1 MKNVLVLGGGKVG
14 KSVAELFLALG
25 RGEYKVTLAD
35 RDEASLREADA
46 NLSRL
51 KRGWSKPGTALPG
64 SIPGS
69 GAAVGKLP
77 FPVEYALQRV
87 DASDRAA
94 VRAALKGQDYV
105 VCMLPFHL
113 VGGIADAANELG
125 VHYFDVTEDVETADH
140 VREIESSGRARVAL
154 VPQCGLAPGYIAIA
168 GYHIARQFEEIHEL
182 TLRVGALPQYPT
194 NALHYNVTWST
205 AGVVNEYCEPCNVL
219 IDGQMA
225 KLPALEGL
233 ENFSFEGIEYEAFYT
248 SGGVGSLIETLLAE
262 RKTTLESRVA
272 YKTIRYPGHRDLM
285 KFLLQDLRLGVEHA
299 EATPTG
305 RVFDRR
311 LAMDL
316 LDHAIAR
323 TLQDVVV
330 IFINCIGMKGEGGR
344 GGGGLHRE
352 QVNFKRAIHATEMF
366 GRVWPAIE
374 LTTAAGVCAMVDLH
388 RLGKVKQKG
397 FIRQEECPLEVFN
410 ETPFGLAY
418 ESPAR
423 VEAAVLATGI
433 KETR

>member
-14 KSVAELFLALG
+14 KSVAEMLLALG
-25 RGEYKVTLAD
+25 RGQYAVTLAD
-35 RDEASLREADA
+35 RDRSSLAEAEANVARLR
-46 NLSRL
+46 
-51 KRGWSKPGTALPG
+51 TQLPR
-64 SIPGS
+64 S
-69 GAAVGKLP
+69 
-77 FPVEYALQRV
+77 VEFTSTLL
-87 DASDRAA
+87 DASDQAA
-94 VRAALKGQDYV
+94 VRAALRGRDYV
-105 VCMLPFHL
+105 ICMLPFDL
-113 VGGIADAANELG
+113 VAGIAENAAELG
-125 VHYFDVTEDVETADH
+125 VHYFDVTEDVETSER
-140 VREIESSGRARVAL
+140 VRRIAESGRAKVAL
-154 VPQCGLAPGYIAIA
+154 APQCGLAPGYIAIA
-168 GYHIARQFEEIHEL
+168 GYEVARHFEEIHEL

-205 AGVVNEYCEPCNVL
+205 AGVVNEYCEPCNVML
-219 IDGQMA
+219 DGKLA

-248 SGGVGSLIETLLAE
+248 SGGVGSLIDTLIAE
-262 RKTTLESRVA
+262 GKTTQESRIA

-299 EATPTG
+299 KPTPSG

-330 IFINCIGMKGEGGR
+330 VFINCIGIREGR
-344 GGGGLHRE
+344 RE
-352 QVNFKRAIHATEMF
+352 QVNFKRAVHATQIL

-388 RLGKVKQKG
+388 STGKLRQTG
-397 FIRQEECPLEVFN
+397 FIRQEEVSLPEFN
-410 ETPFGLAY
+410 RTVFGLAY
-418 ESPAR
+418 EKPDAIES
-423 VEAAVLATGI
+423 AVLATA
-433 KETR
+433 